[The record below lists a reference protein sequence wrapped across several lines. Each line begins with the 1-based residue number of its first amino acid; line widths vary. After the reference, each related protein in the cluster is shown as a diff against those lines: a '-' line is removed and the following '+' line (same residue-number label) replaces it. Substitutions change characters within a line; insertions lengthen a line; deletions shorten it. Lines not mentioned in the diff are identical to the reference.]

1 MFINL
6 NKSDEKEKVK
16 ETLNKMKND
25 NELQFWIGLDFIFR
39 IKAQIYRKSFC

>member
-6 NKSDEKEKVK
+6 NKSDEKEKIK

-25 NELQFWIGLDFIFR
+25 NELQFWIGLNFFY
-39 IKAQIYRKSFC
+39 KLSSKF